1 MTPECWRLGDISDN
15 LHVCKGVTPILSR
28 RRNRG
33 FHTLD
38 VKIHLWVPNLAAQH
52 KLTKQTG
59 SHSVGL

>member
-38 VKIHLWVPNLAAQH
+38 VKIHL
-52 KLTKQTG
+52 
-59 SHSVGL
+59 